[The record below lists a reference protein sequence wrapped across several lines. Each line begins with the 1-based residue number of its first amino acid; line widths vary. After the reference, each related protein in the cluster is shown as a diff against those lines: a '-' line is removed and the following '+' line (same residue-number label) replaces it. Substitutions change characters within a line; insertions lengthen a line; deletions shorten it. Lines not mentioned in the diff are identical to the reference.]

1 MTFLHALFAILGFSA
16 LLISSGFSVFALLAV
31 IIWRLRYAHNR
42 PAPGAQPPVT
52 VLKPLCGTEPGLYA
66 HLKSFCL
73 QNYPTF
79 QIVFGVRERTDAAL
93 AVVERL
99 VAEFPALSIDV
110 VVNPQIHGDNYK
122 TSNLINMMQ
131 RARHDFL
138 VIADSDAVVGP
149 DYLGVVTNPL
159 SNPEV
164 GLVTCVYQGVPTK
177 TIWSRLGA
185 MYINEWFVPS
195 VLLAWFF
202 GHRQYSSGQT
212 LCMRRDT
219 LRAIGGLQA
228 IADHIADD
236 YRLGE
241 LIRGLGQR
249 IVLSGYAVE
258 VEHHEPNAAALVNHE
273 LRWMRTLHV
282 VRPRSFRW
290 LFLSFTLP
298 VALVGMLF
306 AWLGVIALG
315 AAWLLLGIT
324 ATARLALHFA
334 HRLRT
339 ARSGHRSMF
348 GDLLLIPARDLLLC
362 WTWLRSFSASRI
374 VWRGREFNVD
384 AHGVMRRMA

>member
-1 MTFLHALFAILGFSA
+1 VTVLHALFTILGFSA
-16 LLISSGFSVFALLAV
+16 LLIAAGFSVLALLAV
-31 IIWRLRYAHNR
+31 VIWRLRYAHR
-42 PAPGAQPPVT
+42 RSAPGVQPPVT
-52 VLKPLCGTEPGLYA
+52 VLKPLCGAEPGLHT
-66 HLKSFCL
+66 HLRSFCL

-93 AVVERL
+93 AVVERII
-99 VAEFPALSIDV
+99 AEFPALSIDV
-110 VVNPQIHGDNYK
+110 VVNPQLHGDNYK
-122 TSNLINMMQ
+122 TSNLINMMR
-131 RARHDFL
+131 RARHDVL

-149 DYLGVVTNPL
+149 DYLAVVTQPL
-159 SNPEV
+159 LDPDV
-164 GLVTCVYQGVPTK
+164 GLVTCIYQGVPTK

-212 LCMRRDT
+212 LCLRRDT
-219 LRAIGGLQA
+219 LQAIGGLQS
-228 IADHIADD
+228 IANHIADD
-236 YRLGE
+236 YRVGE
-241 LIRGLGQR
+241 LVRGLGQR
-249 IVLSGYAVE
+249 IVLSGYPVE
-258 VEHHEPNAAALVNHE
+258 VEHHEPDARALVSHE

-298 VALVGMLF
+298 VAVLGMSF
-306 AWLGVIALG
+306 ASLGMYALR

-324 ATARLALHFA
+324 AVARLALHFA
-334 HRLRT
+334 HRLRP

-348 GDLLLIPARDLLLC
+348 GDLWLMPARDLLLC
-362 WTWLRSFSASRI
+362 WTWMRSFSASSI